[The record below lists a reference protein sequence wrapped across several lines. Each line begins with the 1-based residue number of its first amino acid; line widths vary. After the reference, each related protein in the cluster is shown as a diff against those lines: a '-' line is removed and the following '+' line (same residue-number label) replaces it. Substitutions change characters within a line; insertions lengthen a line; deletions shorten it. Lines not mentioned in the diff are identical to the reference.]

1 MKHHEKVEFVSAARF
16 KIDHVHNSI
25 GLLQQVKS
33 PLVLLPLDEA
43 VGAIIQLRQH
53 DRDFVFGDTELLI
66 VVFVECV
73 VLID

>member
-1 MKHHEKVEFVSAARF
+1 MKFVSAARF

-43 VGAIIQLRQH
+43 VSAVIQLSQH
-53 DRDFVFGDTELLI
+53 DRDFVF
-66 VVFVECV
+66 
-73 VLID
+73 